1 MGKKN
6 IVEMQINATKRG
18 LPGRNGVPQRIAG
31 CEGAVEAAAILAFMG
46 RRVPFVSQGRPASH
60 PKARSSSRACGA
72 LAPRPSPRPAASH
85 LCCLSSRGA
94 SSCWRLP
101 APSSF
106 PLWGPDSQAR
116 PAAQRDP
123 PAPGPL
129 LLLRTRG
136 QAGSLGNPR
145 ASQLTVCK
153 HRTEGNNED
162 RGAFW
167 SADLSI

>member
-1 MGKKN
+1 M
-6 IVEMQINATKRG
+6 KRG
-18 LPGRNGVPQRIAG
+18 PTAHRGLRGGRGSSCHPGFY
-31 CEGAVEAAAILAFMG
+31 GAA
-46 RRVPFVSQGRPASH
+46 
-60 PKARSSSRACGA
+60 GA
-72 LAPRPSPRPAASH
+72 LCFPRPPSLPSKGQVLLEGMRGASPRPSPRPAASH